1 MSQLGGKVRAEI
13 LQPLLSYI
21 STVRIV
27 FHVKKCRYTKI
38 SDLKLSESYPW
49 AEIPKNRVSLISALM
64 TGIFLILKC
73 WYQSQFI
80 FFSIFLNLVLVI
92 F

>member
-49 AEIPKNRVSLISALM
+49 AEIPKNRVSLISA
-64 TGIFLILKC
+64 TV
-73 WYQSQFI
+73 I
-80 FFSIFLNLVLVI
+80 FFFFFAS
-92 F
+92 